1 MERLI
6 QYGFNIPVAQLQIRQ
21 RKEEGSRDI
30 HMGSGEMTILHLQG
44 LKGRFA
50 TTLMLFVHITL
61 MLRSTC
67 QSKGYFF
74 QFTTTIKLLYTQ
86 TDKGQGVKQ

>member
-6 QYGFNIPVAQLQIRQ
+6 QYGFNTPVVQLQICQ
-21 RKEEGSRDI
+21 RKEEGGRDI
-30 HMGSGEMTILHLQG
+30 HISSGEMAILHFQG

-50 TTLMLFVHITL
+50 TTLMLLVHVT
-61 MLRSTC
+61 MMRCGTC
-67 QSKGYFF
+67 QSKGHFL

-86 TDKGQGVKQ
+86 TDKGQGVK

>member
-1 MERLI
+1 MERLF
-6 QYGFNIPVAQLQIRQ
+6 QYRFNTPVVQLQICQ
-21 RKEEGSRDI
+21 RKKEGSRDI
-30 HMGSGEMTILHLQG
+30 HMGSGEMAILHLQG

-50 TTLMLFVHITL
+50 TTLMLLVHVT
-61 MLRSTC
+61 MMRCSTC
-67 QSKGYFF
+67 QSKGHLF